1 MSRPRRLLA
10 VAVTA
15 LTTLAAT
22 AACGATERTDP
33 NAEPQ
38 VDQRVITHARGET
51 PVSADPKRVVVLDTG
66 ELDNVLAL
74 GIKPVG
80 AVAPDA
86 TNSLPPYLAEKTE
99 GVPMVGT
106 IGSPNLE
113 QIATL
118 KPDLILGSNTRDGQK
133 YDQLSAIAPTVFS
146 DTVGKTWKENFLLNA
161 DALNK
166 EPEAERT
173 LADYRKRAADIGR
186 QVGDPGRVE
195 VSMLRLTSG
204 QMRLYGAGSFI
215 GTILADVG
223 FSRPAN
229 QRLDDTFVK
238 ISREQLSR
246 ADGDLLFYSSYGSTT
261 QQRLN
266 ELVNGR
272 MWRNLDAVRNGKAI
286 EVADDSW
293 FLGLGPLG
301 ANRVLDDLQ
310 NFLPRP

>member
-10 VAVTA
+10 VAAAA

-33 NAEPQ
+33 SAETQ

-86 TNSLPPYLAEKTE
+86 TNSLPPYLAEKAE

-113 QIATL
+113 RIATL

-166 EPEAERT
+166 KPEAERT

-229 QRLDDTFVK
+229 QRLDDTFAK
-238 ISREQLSR
+238 ISREQLSQ